1 MSRISQSLRK
11 EITRRLINEFDPEA
25 IYLFGSYAWG
35 QPQPGSDLDLLVI
48 VRDSQQEPVQRTVCA
63 QHSLRGLP
71 IAVDVLVKTS
81 AEVERFRK
89 VYASLEAE
97 ILEKGKLLY
106 GRRQTRAGKKLAVQ
120 SQA

>member
-1 MSRISQSLRK
+1 MSRISLTLRK
-11 EITRRLINEFDPEA
+11 EITHRLVDEFDPEA

-35 QPQPGSDLDLLVI
+35 HPKPGSDLDLLVI
-48 VRDSQQEPVQRTVCA
+48 VQDSQQQPVLRAVRA

-71 IAVDVLVKTS
+71 VAVDVLVKTS
-81 AEVERFRK
+81 SEVERYRH
-89 VYASLEAE
+89 VYASLEAQ

-106 GRRQTRAGKKLAVQ
+106 GRRQTRVGSKLVVQ

>member
-1 MSRISQSLRK
+1 MSRISLTLRK
-11 EITRRLINEFDPEA
+11 EITRRLIDEFDPEA

-48 VRDSQQEPVQRTVCA
+48 VQDSQQAPVQRAVRA

-71 IAVDVLVKTS
+71 VAVDVLVKTS
-81 AEVERFRK
+81 AEVARFQN

-106 GRRQTRAGKKLAVQ
+106 GRRQARAGKKLAVQ
-120 SQA
+120 SQP

>member
-1 MSRISQSLRK
+1 MSPISLALQK
-11 EITRRLINEFDPEA
+11 EITHRLVDEFDPEA

-48 VRDSQQEPVQRTVCA
+48 IRDSQQQPVQRAVRA
-63 QHSLRGLP
+63 QHSFRGVP
-71 IAVDVLVKTS
+71 AAVDVLVKFS
-81 AEVERFRK
+81 AEIERYRH
-89 VYASLEAE
+89 VHASLEAQ

-106 GRRQTRAGKKLAVQ
+106 GRRQTRVGPKLAVQ